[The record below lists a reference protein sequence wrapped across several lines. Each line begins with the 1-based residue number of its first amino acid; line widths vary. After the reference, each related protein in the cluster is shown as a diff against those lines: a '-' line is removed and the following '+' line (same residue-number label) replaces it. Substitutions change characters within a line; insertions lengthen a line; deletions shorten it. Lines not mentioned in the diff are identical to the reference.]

1 MNLITRFSDLEGEEK
16 KEKERLMLKVAGR
29 FIGIVNESNLQAKK
43 KEAHTNSQGIGCS
56 LRSLHEVVVSPS
68 RQICP
73 ELAVAKLSQP
83 KIKKKLKYLNKCKSR
98 PFRQKVIKSYFI
110 RFVSAR

>member
-43 KEAHTNSQGIGCS
+43 KRHTQIVKVSGLGHAHST
-56 LRSLHEVVVSPS
+56 
-68 RQICP
+68 
-73 ELAVAKLSQP
+73 KLSAAQAGRSV
-83 KIKKKLKYLNKCKSR
+83 LNSR
-98 PFRQKVIKSYFI
+98 SPN
-110 RFVSAR
+110 